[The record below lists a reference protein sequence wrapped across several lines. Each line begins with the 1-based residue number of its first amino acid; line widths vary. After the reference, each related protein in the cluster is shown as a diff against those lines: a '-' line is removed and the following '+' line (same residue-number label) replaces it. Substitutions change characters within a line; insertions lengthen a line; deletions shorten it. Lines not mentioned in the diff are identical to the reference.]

1 MTRSQYLTELKQYLE
16 FQLEDV
22 SAEMLSA
29 CLKLIDYVSIAPSRK
44 GHLTFVDLYKQVD
57 PSTSEDIFYSAVF
70 FLTKNNVNVLTQK
83 YEVYNSLINR
93 FEAVSDLDDV
103 REILD
108 SIASGEYIH
117 PLNGDVLTAEEFNQ
131 QILTYFSPSQL
142 FVSNLNAH

>member
-22 SAEMLSA
+22 STEMLSA

-44 GHLTFVDLYKQVD
+44 GHLTFVDLYKHVD

-70 FLTKNNVNVLTQK
+70 FLTKNNVNVLIQK
-83 YEVYNSLINR
+83 YEVYNSLIDR